1 MNLKIIN
8 NILFVILF
16 IGIIVFG
23 YFMFLPKEKIS
34 SEPVEDEKSTVTN
47 PIPQNTPANED
58 LTGFESY
65 KFKYTYTINV
75 QGALKSI
82 TFKMDM
88 PQTEQGKQYITITS
102 LSEKPQRYYNTPNGQ
117 IAEYIFNDISS
128 KKVIN
133 VEGIAKVRT
142 YDLDVAEKYSINNTP
157 DINLSAYL
165 KPEKYIE
172 SDDSYIIGIANKIQG
187 QTQEE
192 IIQNIYE
199 YLQKNIKYTNVQG
212 NIGAKQ
218 ALKQRKGKCSEYS
231 AAMVAIC
238 RAKNIPARVV
248 VGDILREQFTAHSWV
263 EIYFDK
269 YGWVAFDPT
278 HQGIHFRKYI
288 NGKPQDSII
297 YNSKNTG
304 LNYIALHRNQIEST
318 PINYVFNS
326 NGQGYAYLVK
336 SLTVEKISE

>member
-117 IAEYIFNDISS
+117 IAEYIFNDIASS
-128 KKVIN
+128 KKVIT
-133 VEGIAKVRT
+133 VEGIA
-142 YDLDVAEKYSINNTP
+142 
-157 DINLSAYL
+157 
-165 KPEKYIE
+165 
-172 SDDSYIIGIANKIQG
+172 
-187 QTQEE
+187 
-192 IIQNIYE
+192 IY
-199 YLQKNIKYTNVQG
+199 
-212 NIGAKQ
+212 
-218 ALKQRKGKCSEYS
+218 
-231 AAMVAIC
+231 
-238 RAKNIPARVV
+238 
-248 VGDILREQFTAHSWV
+248 
-263 EIYFDK
+263 
-269 YGWVAFDPT
+269 
-278 HQGIHFRKYI
+278 
-288 NGKPQDSII
+288 
-297 YNSKNTG
+297 
-304 LNYIALHRNQIEST
+304 
-318 PINYVFNS
+318 
-326 NGQGYAYLVK
+326 
-336 SLTVEKISE
+336 